1 MEDKR
6 EQILQFHPIE
16 SLPEFAVLIDDYVR
30 DADEIWN
37 DLAPARARPH
47 ILDEYTLDRVR
58 DVYTEGLEIFQYFE
72 QQLALWQEGKP
83 TGPIAAEVERLQG
96 QVTAY
101 RRTAVR
107 LLELAEELRGKTI
120 EAIMGMDDVEVAL
133 RFLAGELLGGGDGSG
148 EGPGATNHR

>member
-1 MEDKR
+1 MEDQR
-6 EQILQFHPIE
+6 EQIPQFHPIE
-16 SLPEFAVLIDDYVR
+16 SLPELAVLIDDYVR

-58 DVYTEGLEIFQYFE
+58 DVYAEGLEIFQCFE
-72 QQLALWQEGKP
+72 QQPALWQEGRP
-83 TGPIAAEVERLQG
+83 TGPIAVEVERLQG

-133 RFLAGELLGGGDGSG
+133 RFLAGELLGGGGASG
-148 EGPGATNHR
+148 EGPGAANDR